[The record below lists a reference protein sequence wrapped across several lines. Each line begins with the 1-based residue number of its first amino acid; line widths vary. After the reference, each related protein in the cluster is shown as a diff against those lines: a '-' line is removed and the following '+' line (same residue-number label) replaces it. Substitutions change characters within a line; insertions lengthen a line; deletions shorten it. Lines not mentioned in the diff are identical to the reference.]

1 MSVIK
6 RLVFIATMLLPF
18 IPVYGQGILRHDAD
32 SLLRS
37 LKKPAADTTRITALL
52 KLAEYNILKPGEY
65 KKDLDSAVTFIDEA
79 KSINDKI
86 KSPGA
91 YGYIALDES
100 YLARDRS
107 QQANAKAFAEKAIQ
121 LLSKTSN
128 YYELGQAYYLC
139 ATYYDLNNYAE
150 IPKSVQLI
158 EKGVEAFKKA
168 RAIEREAYGYRMLG
182 ELNTAVKTTLEKL
195 EMSLS
200 LYKSI
205 HYQKVQGV
213 YDLIAVAYLYD
224 LNLQKAL
231 PYELLALKTAEN
243 LRDTTMQLCEINNHL
258 GIIFYKKHDYK
269 TAVFYFLNALK
280 TAEAYKD
287 IPTIYTLSDNAVNC
301 YIDDNKPIAAKDMLQ
316 HIIKSY
322 PVSNTDIATTHRTL
336 SSFVKIYTALHQINQ
351 GRPYVARLADMDRT
365 DHDKLANSDLID
377 DYLVIAKF
385 YFAAK
390 DYGSVAKYLNKNE
403 DIVNRSGL
411 AYDRVVTNG
420 LWFKLDTIRKDYRSA
435 VVHLLKMHKI
445 QDSVFNQTKN
455 LEFQKLQVQYD
466 AEKRNQE
473 IKILQQKDLL
483 QQSSLDRADLIKN
496 ITIGGI
502 VVMILVSALFYRNY
516 RQKQLANNIITHKNE
531 LLQHLLTE
539 KEWLLKEVHHRVK
552 NNLHTVICLLESQA
566 RYLENDALKA
576 IENSQHRIYAMS
588 LIHQK
593 LYQSDDIKTID
604 MAVYVPE
611 LVQSLEDGFDTSNQ
625 IEFKLN
631 IEPINL
637 SLSHAIP
644 LGLIINEAVTNSI
657 KYAFPNNR
665 KGDISILMV
674 NNGNSIKLELTD
686 NGIGMPEIDHE
697 AEPESLGLRLMQGL
711 SEDIDA
717 DISFEIKNGTK
728 ITILFKRDAL
738 NDPESLLK
746 LTEIKEEY
754 V

>member
-1 MSVIK
+1 MSVMK

-52 KLAEYNILKPGEY
+52 KLAEYNILKPGED

-107 QQANAKAFAEKAIQ
+107 QQANAKAFAEKALQ

-139 ATYYDLNNYAE
+139 ATYYDLNNDAE

-182 ELNTAVKTTLEKL
+182 ELNGAVKTTLEKL

-205 HYQKVQGV
+205 HYQKIQGV

-231 PYELLALKTAEN
+231 PYELLALKTAESVQ
-243 LRDTTMQLCEINNHL
+243 DTTMQLCEINNHL
-258 GIIFYKKHDYK
+258 GIIFYKKHDYA
-269 TAVFYFLNALK
+269 TAVLYLLDALK

-301 YIDDNKPIAAKDMLQ
+301 YIDDKKPIAAKNMLQ

-322 PVSNTDIATTHRTL
+322 PVSNTDIATSHRTL

-390 DYGSVAKYLNKNE
+390 EYASAAQYLNKNE
-403 DIVNRSGL
+403 EIVNKSGL
-411 AYDRVVTNG
+411 AYDRVISNG
-420 LWFKLDTIRKDYRSA
+420 LWFTLDTATNDYKSA

-445 QDSVFNQTKN
+445 QDSVFNQTKAI
-455 LEFQKLQVQYD
+455 EFQKQQVQYQIQFET
-466 AEKRNQE
+466 EKKNHQ
-473 IKILQQKDLL
+473 IQLLQQKDLL
-483 QQSSLDRADLIKN
+483 QQSNLDRADLIRN

-502 VVMILVSALFYRNY
+502 AVMVLVSALFYRNY
-516 RQKQLANNIITHKNE
+516 RQKQLANK

-566 RYLENDALKA
+566 AYLENDALKA

-593 LYQSDDIKTID
+593 LYQSDDIKTIN
-604 MAVYVPE
+604 MAEYIPE
-611 LVQSLEDGFDTSNQ
+611 LVRSLEDGFDTENQ
-625 IEFKLN
+625 IEFKLK
-631 IEPINL
+631 IDPINL
-637 SLSHAIP
+637 TISHAIP

-665 KGDISILMV
+665 KGEISISMISY
-674 NNGNSIKLELTD
+674 NQKIKLELND
-686 NGIGMPEIDHE
+686 NGIGMPEIDYD
-697 AEPESLGLRLMQGL
+697 AESGSLGLQLMKGL
-711 SEDIDA
+711 SEDIEA
-717 DISFEIKNGTK
+717 NISFKVDNGTR
-728 ITILFKRDAL
+728 ITIEFEPDAL
-738 NDPESLLK
+738 NDPDSFLK
-746 LTEIKEEY
+746 SAQISEGLS